1 LTKAFEI
8 SYFTLA
14 DKALPVYRQMENTMR
29 HPEWIKIKATGTHQT
44 RKVLRHH
51 GVSTVCEEARCPNQ
65 GMCFSKSVATF
76 MILGDRCTRNCA
88 FCAVESS
95 KPLPPEPYEPKKV
108 ADAVQELGLKFVVIT
123 SVTRDDL
130 ADGGATQFART
141 IKTVK
146 NVNKLIK
153 IEVLTPDFNGDSEPL
168 KVVLDARPDVFNHN
182 IETVPR
188 LYPVVRP
195 MADYLT
201 SMNILKTS
209 RELYLDKRTK
219 SGIMLGLGEEEH
231 EVLSVMRDLRE
242 VECDFLTIGQYLQ
255 PRRTNIPVVEYIRP
269 EVFEDYRVK
278 GLEMGFKAVASS
290 PLTRSSM
297 DAGEMFNNNLI
308 TSGI

>member
-1 LTKAFEI
+1 
-8 SYFTLA
+8 
-14 DKALPVYRQMENTMR
+14 MR
-29 HPEWIKIKATGTHQT
+29 HPEWIKINATGTHQT

-95 KPLPPEPYEPKKV
+95 QPLPPDPDEPKQV
-108 ADAVQELGLKFVVIT
+108 ADAVQELGLKFAVIT

-130 ADGGATQFART
+130 ADGGADQFART
-141 IKTVK
+141 IQAVRSI
-146 NVNKLIK
+146 NNLIK
-153 IEVLTPDFNGDSEPL
+153 IEVLTPDFKGNTEAL
-168 KVVLDARPDVFNHN
+168 KIVLDTWPDVFNHN

-188 LYPVVRP
+188 LYPAVRP

-201 SMNILKTS
+201 SVNILRIS
-209 RELYLDKRTK
+209 RELYPDIRIK
-219 SGIMLGLGEEEH
+219 SGIMLGLGEDNG
-231 EVLSVMRDLRE
+231 EVISVMQDMKE
-242 VECDFLTIGQYLQ
+242 AGCDFLTIGQYLQ

-269 EVFEDYRVK
+269 EIFEDYRIK

-297 DAGEMFNNNLI
+297 NAGEMFENN
-308 TSGI
+308 

>member
-1 LTKAFEI
+1 
-8 SYFTLA
+8 
-14 DKALPVYRQMENTMR
+14 MR
-29 HPEWIKIKATGTHQT
+29 HPEWIKIKATGTHNT

-65 GMCFSKSVATF
+65 GKCFSKSVATF

-95 KPLPPEPYEPKKV
+95 KPFPPDSDEPQKV

-130 ADGGATQFART
+130 ADGGSDQFART
-141 IKTVK
+141 IQAVRNK
-146 NVNKLIK
+146 NNLIK
-153 IEVLTPDFNGDSEPL
+153 IEVLTPDFKGDTEAL
-168 KVVLDARPDVFNHN
+168 KIVLDAWPDVFNHN

-188 LYPVVRP
+188 LYQVVRP

-201 SMNILKTS
+201 SINILKTS
-209 RELYLDKRTK
+209 KELYPNIRIK
-219 SGIMLGLGEEEH
+219 SGIMLGLGEENE
-231 EVLSVMRDLRE
+231 EVISVMQDMNE
-242 VECDFLTIGQYLQ
+242 AGCDFLTIGQYLQ
-255 PRRTNIPVVEYIRP
+255 PRRTNIPVVEYIQP
-269 EVFEDYRVK
+269 EIFEDYRVK

-297 DAGEMFNNNLI
+297 DAGKMFDNN
-308 TSGI
+308 